1 MRIAMTDEQVA
12 LRAELRTYFADLM
25 TPEVESAMS
34 RLAADLQS
42 GAWATRNADLLS
54 LEALDL
60 GYRLL
65 IAEIGARRAT

>member
-1 MRIAMTDEQVA
+1 
-12 LRAELRTYFADLM
+12 
-25 TPEVESAMS
+25 MS